1 MIKTEKPLPIDLK
14 DKKLNLFLEDL
25 SWPKASSYQDRLIA
39 RAVVFDGYDL
49 FFAHVHRD
57 DIFGKMDFLETSG
70 GGVKEGESLI
80 QGLKRELRE
89 ELGFEV
95 EVVAELGQVTDF
107 YNLIGRRNLNHYF
120 LARKIKEVPPS
131 LMEDEKNQFH
141 LTLAKV
147 SYEEA
152 LEVYKKN
159 KDEKLGRLLYNRE
172 VPVIELAEAVIKS
185 YGLM

>member
-1 MIKTEKPLPIDLK
+1 MKTDKPLPIDIK
-14 DKKLNLFLEDL
+14 DKKLNLSLEDL
-25 SWPKASSYQDRLIA
+25 SWPKAESYEDRLIA

-49 FFAHVHRD
+49 YFAHVHRD

-70 GGVKEGESLI
+70 GGVNEGESLI
-80 QGLKRELRE
+80 QGLKRELKE

-95 EVVAELGQVTDF
+95 EVVCELGQVIDF

-120 LARKIKEVPPS
+120 LARKLKDVPNS
-131 LMEDEKNQFH
+131 LTEDEKNDFH
-141 LTLAKV
+141 LSKAKV

-152 LEVYKKN
+152 MAVYQKN
-159 KDEKLGRLLYNRE
+159 KNEKLGRLIYNRE
-172 VPVIELAEAVIKS
+172 VPIIELAEEVIKS